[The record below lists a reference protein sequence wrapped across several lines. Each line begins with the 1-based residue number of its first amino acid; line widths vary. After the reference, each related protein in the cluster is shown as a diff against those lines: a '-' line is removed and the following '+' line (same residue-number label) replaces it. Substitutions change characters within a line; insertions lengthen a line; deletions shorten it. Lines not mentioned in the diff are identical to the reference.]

1 MAKAT
6 VQSLTAKEQALIA
19 ETQRGHLKGLDEDQI
34 GELLIR
40 VRRARD
46 KHVILHRQAARERVT
61 TKGARGLAA
70 MPTTRSASKAEIFE
84 DALARVSTALAK
96 AARQSAAELKAE
108 RLAAAKPAS
117 TKAASPKSPKAPK
130 ATGPKAKDSR
140 SRERKPVEK
149 KKAASSLATGARR
162 QAKRDSR

>member
-19 ETQRGHLKGLDEDQI
+19 ETQRSHLQDLDEDQI
-34 GELLIR
+34 GELLTR

-46 KHVILHRQAARERVT
+46 KHVILHRQAARERVSA
-61 TKGARGLAA
+61 KGARGLAA
-70 MPTTRSASKAEIFE
+70 MPSTRSASKAEIFE

-108 RLAAAKPAS
+108 RLAAARPTPTSAPSRTAPAS
-117 TKAASPKSPKAPK
+117 TIPKS
-130 ATGPKAKDSR
+130 GESR
-140 SRERKPVEK
+140 SRARKPIEK
-149 KKAASSLATGARR
+149 KKASSSLATGARR